1 MVIAKH
7 TFDLKTSGC
16 GEVIDITPRV
26 REFIQ
31 TSGLNDGIGCVML
44 PGSTGVITT
53 IEYEPGVIQD
63 LLDAMEKTAPRGIPY
78 AHDKAWG
85 DGNGFS
91 HVRSALY
98 GASFSFPFAQGAP
111 VLGTW
116 QQIVFV
122 ECDNRP
128 RTRRIVVHLVGE

>member
-1 MVIAKH
+1 MAVAKH

-16 GEVIDITPRV
+16 GEVIDITPKV

-31 TSGLNDGIGCVML
+31 SSSLDHGIGCVIL

-63 LLDAMEKTAPRGIPY
+63 LLEAMEKTAPRGVPY

-122 ECDNRP
+122 DCDNRP